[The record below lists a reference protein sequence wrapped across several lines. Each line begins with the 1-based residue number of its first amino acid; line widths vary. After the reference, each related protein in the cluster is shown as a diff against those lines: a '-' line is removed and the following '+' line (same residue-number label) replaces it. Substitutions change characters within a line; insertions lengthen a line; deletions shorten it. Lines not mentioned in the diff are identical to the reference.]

1 MQSVLLPI
9 LFLTTFFYS
18 FSLEAQKLTDEKI
31 VSLIKKYQEDPRGP
45 YKEIR
50 WFCDDGTI
58 IPPKESCPDGGV
70 QRASYKE
77 STENL
82 AKSNHLF
89 FGQILATTSK
99 EDFWDADY
107 NYSRLK
113 QYQLERY
120 LQKVDDGWVN
130 RKSQFYRGAY
140 QVEDETKWG
149 NDFLKWV
156 LRKDKNL
163 QSNFFLIRQAA
174 KDIPHYADT
183 DLSQRI
189 RALSKVVAEEYS
201 AFMDL
206 RIKIHGQ
213 PDMSDI
219 KSVKAFQEKHEAKLA
234 KTQKEQIE
242 NLIADMETFY
252 APTDINKL
260 NKQLNAIS
268 SKSKIHSSIKKYMED
283 FENAI
288 DVPKKIMLTSE
299 ALLNIRQNILEEKS
313 SKTRLALL
321 DLSNELESIYF
332 KSINEWDPETIE
344 GMAQKIEAAGKAA
357 AGTGFIE
364 LWEWKSIAPQLAKVP
379 ATGNVDASKTYLSNA
394 RRLVEWGAGMTRAVY
409 DDVVEL
415 YRPFE
420 PKAGGFIDDRVRS
433 SVLLDLGTTVGALGE
448 MIAKN
453 QDSSN
458 YLLGLKNASHARGLN
473 PGFALG
479 SLVILETTRED
490 MEVDKNKIYVFNRPP
505 SDLKPVAGIATV
517 TEGNLVSHVQLLARN
532 LSIPNAVI
540 SDQNLKSL
548 KAFAGKKV
556 FYAVAS
562 SGRVIIKDANKMNA
576 AEKALFAKKERNQ
589 GKVNVPIDK
598 IDLAQ
603 TSVINMRAVN
613 AASSGVLCG
622 PKAANLGQLKDM
634 YPEQVVEGLVI
645 PFGIFRQHMDQPMN
659 GQKGS
664 YWQFLKSSFAKAAVK
679 REEGSSE
686 EAIEKY
692 LLKQLE
698 ILREGIHDIEFTE
711 DFTKDLYQQFDEV
724 FGKKIGRVPVFL
736 RSDTN
741 MEDLKDFTG
750 AGLNLTLFNV
760 VDKDEIMNGIKKVWA
775 SPYTERSFKWRQRYL
790 LNPENVFPSILI
802 IPSVDVD
809 FSGVLI
815 TKGITSNEAD
825 DLTLAISRGAGGAVD
840 GQAAESYLLSAN
852 GMNQLLTPAREP
864 GYRRLPVRGGT
875 SKNTATFERS
885 IASKNNINTIR
896 DFAKTIEETFPKSE
910 DGAQVAAYD
919 IEFGFADD
927 KLWLF
932 QIRPFVE
939 SKNDWENAGVE
950 DNENNT
956 VSADESEAAQS
967 SWSWWVLGLSVAL
980 IAASAI
986 GFFIKKKQ
994 PNNNQNTNS

>member
-1 MQSVLLPI
+1 MHKTSLTFLLSAV
-9 LFLTTFFYS
+9 FLCYLPLKAQERSNDDIIALIEEFK
-18 FSLEAQKLTDEKI
+18 EA
-31 VSLIKKYQEDPRGP
+31 PRGP

-82 AKSNHLF
+82 AKFNHLF
-89 FGQILATTSK
+89 FGQILSTTLN
-99 EDFWDADY
+99 EDFLDEDN

-120 LQKVDDGWVN
+120 LQKIDDGWVN
-130 RKSQFYRGAY
+130 RKSQYYRGAF
-140 QVEDETKWG
+140 QIEDETKWG

-156 LRKDKNL
+156 LKKDKYL
-163 QSNFFLIRQAA
+163 QNHFFLIRQAA

-189 RALSKVVAEEYS
+189 RALSKVLAEEYS

-213 PDMSDI
+213 PDISDI
-219 KSVKAFQEKHEAKLA
+219 KLVKSFQQKHEAKL
-234 KTQKEQIE
+234 TEEQKVQLQE
-242 NLIADMETFY
+242 LITDMEVFY
-252 APTDINKL
+252 APTNINEL
-260 NKQLNAIS
+260 DKQLKNIS
-268 SKSKIHSSIKKYMED
+268 SKSKIHDLLKKYIQD
-283 FENAI
+283 FGNATAASE
-288 DVPKKIMLTSE
+288 KIIFTSE
-299 ALLNIRQNILEEKS
+299 ALLNIRQQILEEKS
-313 SKTRLALL
+313 RQTRLTLL

-332 KSINEWDPETIE
+332 KNINEWQPETVQ
-344 GMAQKIEAAGKAA
+344 GMAQKIEAAGKAV

-364 LWEWKSIAPQLAKVP
+364 LWEWKSIAPYLAKAP
-379 ATGNVDASKTYLSNA
+379 LANDEEATKTYLSNA

-433 SVLLDLGTTVGALGE
+433 SILLDLGTTVGTLGE
-448 MIAKN
+448 MLVKGQN
-453 QDSSN
+453 SGN
-458 YLLGLKNASHARGLN
+458 YLLGVDNASHARGLN
-473 PGFALG
+473 TGFARG
-479 SLVILETTRED
+479 ELVIMETTNED

-532 LSIPNAVI
+532 LSIPNTVI
-540 SDQNLKSL
+540 SDHNFKSL
-548 KAFAGKKV
+548 KPFAGKKV
-556 FYAVAS
+556 FYAVTS
-562 SGRVIIKDANKMNA
+562 SGKVVIKDADKMNA
-576 AEKALFAKKERNQ
+576 SEKALFSKKERNQ
-589 GKVNVPIDK
+589 DKVNVPTDR

-603 TSVINMRAVN
+603 TSVINMRDVN
-613 AASSGVLCG
+613 ATSSGVLCG
-622 PKAANLGQLKDM
+622 PKAANLGQLKAM
-634 YPEQVVEGLVI
+634 YPKQVVEGLVI
-645 PFGIFRQHMDQPMN
+645 PFGIFRQHMDQAMN
-659 GQKGS
+659 GQKVS
-664 YWQFLKSSFAKAAVK
+664 YWQFLNNAFAEAETK
-679 REEGSSE
+679 RKDGSSE
-686 EAIEKY
+686 EEIEKY

-698 ILREGIHDIEFTE
+698 TLREGINNIVFTTEFTE
-711 DFTKDLYQQFDEV
+711 DLLNQFDNV
-724 FGKKIGRVPVFL
+724 FGERMGRVPVFL

-760 VDKDEIMNGIKKVWA
+760 VDKEAIFSGIKKVWA

-815 TKGITSNEAD
+815 TKGITSDEAD

-840 GQAAESYLLSAN
+840 GQAAESYLLKAD
-852 GMNQLLTPAREP
+852 GTNQLLTPAREP
-864 GYRRLPVRGGT
+864 GYRRLPTSGGT
-875 SKNTATFERS
+875 SSNMATFERS
-885 IASKNNINTIR
+885 IANKNNINKIR
-896 DFAKTIEETFPKSE
+896 AFAKTVEATFPKSE
-910 DGAQVAAYD
+910 DGTPVAAYD
-919 IEFGFADD
+919 IEFGFASD

-939 SKNDWENAGVE
+939 SNNDWETVVVEGPEKNPE
-950 DNENNT
+950 DNQE
-956 VSADESEAAQS
+956 EAEKS
-967 SWSWWVLGLSVAL
+967 TWIWWALGILAAV
-980 IAASAI
+980 IAATAMM
-986 GFFIKKKQ
+986 FFFKNK
-994 PNNNQNTNS
+994 NTNR